1 MLNNYVL
8 RSIRYMLD
16 LSDAQMVNIVK
27 LADLTISKEDMVS
40 WLKKDTDPEYI
51 ECNDNVMGH
60 FLNGLIYYRRGKDE
74 SRPAPEI
81 DTRLNN
87 NIILKKLRVA
97 FELKDTDMIEI
108 YQLADFRVS
117 KPELNAIFRK
127 PGHKNYRECGDQL
140 LRYFLKASQRVFE
153 AINSLYQWLF
163 FNLSF
168 YTLLTIVYNKQD
180 KCQEVFNEK
189 LYSSTPNPTRHATF

>member
-16 LSDAQMVNIVK
+16 LSDAQMVKIVK
-27 LADLTISKEDMVS
+27 LADLTVTKEEMAC
-40 WLKKDTDPEYI
+40 WLKKDSEPEYV

-60 FLNGLIYYRRGKDE
+60 FLNGLIYHRRGKDE
-74 SRPAPEI
+74 NYPAPEV
-81 DTRLNN
+81 DSRLNN

-97 FELKDTDMIEI
+97 FELKDTDMIDI

-117 KPELNAIFRK
+117 KPELNAVFRK

-140 LRYFLKASQRVFE
+140 LRYFLKG
-153 AINSLYQWLF
+153 
-163 FNLSF
+163 
-168 YTLLTIVYNKQD
+168 LTTRICGD
-180 KCQEVFNEK
+180 K
-189 LYSSTPNPTRHATF
+189 

>member
-8 RSIRYMLD
+8 RSVRYMLD
-16 LSDAQMVNIVK
+16 LSDAQMVKIVK
-27 LADLTISKEDMVS
+27 LADLTVTKEEMTC
-40 WLKKDTDPEYI
+40 WLKKDSEPEYV

-60 FLNGLIYYRRGKDE
+60 FLNGLIYHRRGKDE
-74 SRPAPEI
+74 NHPAPEVEN
-81 DTRLNN
+81 RLNN

-97 FELKDTDMIEI
+97 FELKDTDMIDI

-140 LRYFLKASQRVFE
+140 LRYFLKG
-153 AINSLYQWLF
+153 
-163 FNLSF
+163 
-168 YTLLTIVYNKQD
+168 LTTRIRGD
-180 KCQEVFNEK
+180 K
-189 LYSSTPNPTRHATF
+189 

>member
-16 LSDAQMVNIVK
+16 LSDAQMVKIVK
-27 LADLTISKEDMVS
+27 LADLTVTKEEMAC
-40 WLKKDTDPEYI
+40 WLKKDSEPEYV

-60 FLNGLIYYRRGKDE
+60 FLNGLIYHRRGKDE
-74 SRPAPEI
+74 NHPAPEV
-81 DTRLNN
+81 DSRLNN

-97 FELKDTDMIEI
+97 FELKDTDMIDI

-117 KPELNAIFRK
+117 KPELNAVFRK

-140 LRYFLKASQRVFE
+140 LRYFLKG
-153 AINSLYQWLF
+153 
-163 FNLSF
+163 
-168 YTLLTIVYNKQD
+168 LTTRIRGD
-180 KCQEVFNEK
+180 K
-189 LYSSTPNPTRHATF
+189 